1 MAAGVSSVA
10 VRALRV
16 ALPRV
21 PPLPRRGCSPRPSH
35 ASFQQPLSTSTHRC
49 NSTQTRGSTQV
60 IHARGRGSRLSSE
73 MEELQA
79 EEKQFAPDVTKLEW
93 KSPLTLDSIVKYPSP
108 VLRAPNGRVATF
120 GDDLKQLAAEM
131 FEVMYQDDGVGL
143 AAPQVGVNVRLMVF
157 NPEGVRGSGREYVL
171 ANPRIIS
178 TSNTTE
184 RGEEGCLSFITD
196 KGLILGDV
204 DRATMVKIK
213 AQDENGAKFQLKL
226 EGWTARIFQHEFDHL
241 QGKLF
246 VDADR
251 MIAED
256 RAAAAEELQKL
267 EAEFAA
273 LHPGVEAESVVS

>member
-1 MAAGVSSVA
+1 
-10 VRALRV
+10 
-16 ALPRV
+16 
-21 PPLPRRGCSPRPSH
+21 
-35 ASFQQPLSTSTHRC
+35 
-49 NSTQTRGSTQV
+49 
-60 IHARGRGSRLSSE
+60 
-73 MEELQA
+73 
-79 EEKQFAPDVTKLEW
+79 
-93 KSPLTLDSIVKYPSP
+93 

-204 DRATMVKIK
+204 DVSLALRCFPCARLVGVYGVDIVFGKNIK
-213 AQDENGAKFQLKL
+213 D
-226 EGWTARIFQHEFDHL
+226 T
-241 QGKLF
+241 
-246 VDADR
+246 
-251 MIAED
+251 
-256 RAAAAEELQKL
+256 
-267 EAEFAA
+267 FA
-273 LHPGVEAESVVS
+273 LSHS